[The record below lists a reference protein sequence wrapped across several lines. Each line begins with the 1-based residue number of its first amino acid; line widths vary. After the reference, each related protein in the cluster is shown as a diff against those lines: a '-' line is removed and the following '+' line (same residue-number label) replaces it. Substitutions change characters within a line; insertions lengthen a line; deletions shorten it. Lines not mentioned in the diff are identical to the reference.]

1 MAGTSEGRTYIVGA
15 GMAGL
20 ACAVRLTTLAR
31 PVALYE
37 ATDHGGGRCRSF
49 FDPELG
55 RLVDNGNHL
64 LFSGNEATFGYLEE
78 IGTRD
83 SLLCARRAA
92 FPFVD
97 LRTGHR
103 WTVRPNGGPIPWWI
117 FSAARRIPDTRASDY
132 LAVLRLRSAGPNATV
147 AECFDTSRPIFER
160 FWRPLAVA
168 ALNISAEEGA
178 AQLLW
183 SVVAVTFARG
193 EAACRPCIARKGLS
207 ASFVEPALKLLKS
220 RGVEISF
227 NRRLRALEAS
237 GDRVRA
243 LRFGDEQVAV
253 GSGDDVVLA
262 LPPPGVAQLLP
273 DIPVPKASRGIVNAH
288 FRLDA
293 PPSPLPEGSPLLGL
307 IGGIAEW
314 IFLRDDVASVTVSA
328 ADGLAEED
336 TSAIAA
342 RVWPEVARALALPLR
357 PGGGVPA
364 YRVLKERRATFAQT
378 PAALALRPKTCTRF
392 ANLFLAGDWTD
403 TGLPATI
410 EGAVLSGQAAAK
422 AVTRRLASLRPP

>member
-1 MAGTSEGRTYIVGA
+1 MAGAREGRTHIVGA

-20 ACAVRLTTLAR
+20 ACAVRLASVGR

-37 ATDHGGGRCRSF
+37 ATDHGGGRCRSL

-64 LFSGNEATFGYLEE
+64 LLSGNEATFAYLDEV
-78 IGTRD
+78 GARD
-83 SLLCARRAA
+83 GLICARRAA

-103 WTVRPNGGPIPWWI
+103 WTVRPNRGPIPWWI
-117 FSAARRIPDTRASDY
+117 FVPARRIPDTRASDY
-132 LAVLRLRSAGPNATV
+132 LGAVRLRSAGPDATV
-147 AECFDTSRPIFER
+147 AECFDKSRPIFER

-178 AQLLW
+178 ARLLW
-183 SVVAVTFARG
+183 SVVALTFARG
-193 EAACRPCIARKGLS
+193 EAACRPCIAREGLS
-207 ASFVEPALKLLKS
+207 AGLVEPALKFLRL
-220 RGVEISF
+220 RGAELSF

-237 GDRVRA
+237 GDRVSA
-243 LRFGDEQVAV
+243 LRFGDEDVAV
-253 GSGDDVVLA
+253 GSGDDVVVA
-262 LPPPGVAQLLP
+262 LPPQGVAQLLP
-273 DIPVPKASRGIVNAH
+273 EIPVPKASRGIVNAH
-288 FRLDA
+288 FRLDE
-293 PPSPLPEGSPLLGL
+293 PPAPLPEGSPLLGL
-307 IGGIAEW
+307 IGGVSEW

-328 ADGLAEED
+328 AEGLAEED
-336 TSAIAA
+336 ASAIAA
-342 RVWPEVARALALPLR
+342 RVWPEVARALALSPR
-357 PGGGVPA
+357 RGGVPA

-378 PAALALRPKTCTRF
+378 PAALALRPKTRTRF

-410 EGAVLSGQAAAK
+410 EGAVRSGQAAAE
-422 AVTRRLASLRPP
+422 AVARHLAT